1 MDLLKKLFPISF
13 KYAGSVAELI
23 IGILIYVV
31 GGAIAG
37 AVIGFLAGLPVIG
50 FVFGLIG
57 SVLGI
62 YSLAGIIIE
71 VLVFCKVLK

>member
-37 AVIGFLAGLPVIG
+37 AVIGFLTGLPIVG
-50 FVFGLIG
+50 FIFGLIG
-57 SVLGI
+57 SLLGI